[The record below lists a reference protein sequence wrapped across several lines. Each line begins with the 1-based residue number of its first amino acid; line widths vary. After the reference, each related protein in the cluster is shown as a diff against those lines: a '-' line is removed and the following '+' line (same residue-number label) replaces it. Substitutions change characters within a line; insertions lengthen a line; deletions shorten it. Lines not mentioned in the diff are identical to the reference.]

1 MPDSAVAI
9 PIPPRFFWLKRL
21 SIAAAT
27 LLVALIALRLTW
39 GAIAHARLQ
48 REIDH
53 HRATGQP
60 VTLEEFNDQL
70 AAIPSD
76 DNAALLYEQAMD
88 LPVITASDGSN
99 FDAFLYDDDRLAP
112 FVTRPAAAA
121 ELFTKNAPV
130 RDLIRKA
137 RDRKQVAWSGGLNP
151 NVFANHMMLRQLARS
166 LAFAAS
172 YHFQTGN
179 HEEAIETLIDFHRFN
194 YAIAERPTI
203 IDSLIAWACDAMAY
217 DLITEHA
224 AALSLTSDP
233 AASSNHCPASRTQV
247 NRLIELYLDE
257 TATRLLSVDA
267 RRGDAAMVTGRSQS
281 VGYIAET
288 IGTTGLPDM
297 FRYIEHFVDYLLAPA
312 LARDTLENLQNEYRM
327 ADVLGEI
334 NWPRAARNLTDMNP
348 EPNLLD
354 TIAFP
359 MTRSPCCAPAER
371 NHTGARAFFK
381 HLATRRMAA
390 IALAIRLY
398 ELDHGHR
405 PVELTDLVPD
415 YLATL
420 PSDPFTANAAPFRY
434 ACEFPYDEARAY
446 LYSVGTN
453 GLDNGGVLQVPLAKR
468 IRSADDIH
476 FFLDPEPLFIPPVP
490 LPTNK

>member
-1 MPDSAVAI
+1 MDLPL
-9 PIPPRFFWLKRL
+9 PIPPRFRWLKRL

-27 LLVALIALRLTW
+27 LLLALIALRITW
-39 GAIAHARLQ
+39 GQVAHARLQ
-48 REIDH
+48 REIDR

-70 AAIPSD
+70 AAIPPD

-88 LPVITASDGSN
+88 LLVITAADGADFN
-99 FDAFLYDDDRLAP
+99 TFLDDDTPAP
-112 FVTRPAAAA
+112 YITRASAAA
-121 ELFTKNAPV
+121 ELFTKNAPA

-137 RDRKQVAWSGGLNP
+137 RDRSHVAWSGGLNP
-151 NVFANHMMLRQLARS
+151 NAWANHMMLRQLARS
-166 LAFAAS
+166 IAFAAS

-194 YAIAERPTI
+194 YAIAERPTVV
-203 IDSLIAWACDAMAY
+203 DSFIAWACDAMAF

-224 AALSLTSDP
+224 TTLSLTSDP
-233 AASSNHCPASRTQV
+233 AASPNHCPANRTQI

-267 RRGDAAMVTGRSQS
+267 RRGDAAMVTSRALSA
-281 VGYIAET
+281 GYIAET
-288 IGTTGLPDM
+288 IGTTGLPDT
-297 FRYIEHFVDYLLAPA
+297 FRYAEQFVDYLMAPV
-312 LARDTLENLQNEYRM
+312 LPRDALENLQNEYRM
-327 ADVLGEI
+327 ADILGEPD
-334 NWPRAARNLTDMNP
+334 WPRAAPRLTDMNP

-359 MTRSPCCAPAER
+359 VTRSPCCAPAER
-371 NHTGARAFFK
+371 NHTGARVFFR
-381 HLATRRMAA
+381 HLAYRRMAA

-398 ELDHGHR
+398 EIDYGQR
-405 PVELTDLVPD
+405 STQLTALVPD

-420 PSDPFTANAAPFRY
+420 PTDPFATTGASFQY
-434 ACEFPYDEARAY
+434 AYEFPYHQARAY
-446 LYSVGTN
+446 LYTVGVN
-453 GLDNGGVLQVPLAKR
+453 GLDNGGVLQDPLAKR

-476 FFLDPEPLFIPPVP
+476 FYLDPEPLFIPPVP
-490 LPTNK
+490 LPTK